1 MDSHQHDHPDHTADA
16 PLLRRIRSEFLEMP
30 GLRLTLWQASRLWG
44 VDAETCQRVVALLTA
59 EGFLR
64 RTPDGTL
71 ACHCHGAR

>member
-1 MDSHQHDHPDHTADA
+1 
-16 PLLRRIRSEFLEMP
+16 MP